1 MFACVVRP
9 VPTPMVFAAV
19 FGVPGQKTREC
30 HRRGAFRQRI
40 VSGVDDGG
48 VRVSG
53 LNKGVES
60 LKAAL
65 DEAEEQIP
73 DVVAALKT
81 AGMLCVRVKRPTR
94 IPSPPALNASH
105 VLPNRVFWE
114 AEQF

>member
-30 HRRGAFRQRI
+30 SPARGAFRQRI
-40 VSGVDDGG
+40 VSGVDDGP

-81 AGMLCVRVKRPTR
+81 AGMLCVRVKRT
-94 IPSPPALNASH
+94 NANSFSAGAQCF
-105 VLPNRVFWE
+105 PCASQSRF